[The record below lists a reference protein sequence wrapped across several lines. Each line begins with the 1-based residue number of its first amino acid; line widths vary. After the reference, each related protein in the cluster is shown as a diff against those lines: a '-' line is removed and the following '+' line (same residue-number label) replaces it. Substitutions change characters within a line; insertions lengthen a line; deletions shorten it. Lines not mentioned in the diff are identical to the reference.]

1 MEAWGR
7 ETLGEGD
14 GVTGIQTTA
23 GFKSGRERRGL
34 GEERWEWTRGHSSSY
49 GFMLVV
55 DGRKGSSLIAHQLD
69 KTERPPVH
77 LGVDNTAGKQQGF
90 NTHVHTGS
98 NSNYTSW
105 GVICDF
111 KI

>member
-34 GEERWEWTRGHSSSY
+34 GEER
-49 GFMLVV
+49 
-55 DGRKGSSLIAHQLD
+55 
-69 KTERPPVH
+69 
-77 LGVDNTAGKQQGF
+77 
-90 NTHVHTGS
+90 
-98 NSNYTSW
+98 
-105 GVICDF
+105 
-111 KI
+111 